1 VIRRFVADATTLAT
15 IIAALFATA
24 VAANSAPVELQLDG
38 WKAIVDPATLGV
50 TARLDGHPAVI
61 DISRGTTSD
70 VSDLTVSAKRL
81 SWKLPKLGIE
91 AEFEVRGSRL
101 LARFKAESDA
111 RLEWPSTGGPALD
124 ALILPEGAGLYVP
137 LDDATWRPRLAGHC
151 AALSGGLL
159 MPFWSYRVSS
169 RTLTYFVTSDLR
181 SKLCLRDRGGRLSAD
196 LVHEFQARDGKRVH
210 EIDIGFGDGSA
221 IAPALEYRARLD
233 AAGKFPTLTQKA
245 VANPDV
251 AKLAGAVHMYTWGD
265 GRDPAFVA
273 DLVKLGVK
281 RAWIGYDQNPDGE
294 RQTLAG
300 REFVTAAKAAGFLV
314 GPYDTYN
321 NAQDPKTGEDFVSRW
336 PGTIYPDGC
345 IVNRDGKP
353 RSGFAGRGCE
363 LSSEAMRRVEPTLK
377 PIAKRLDTMLAD
389 GANSYFLDVDAFGE
403 LHDDWSPAHPMT
415 IFRDQANRLER
426 LRLARD
432 RGIVLGSEE
441 GVAWSLALVDFV
453 HGAGGTRNAAI
464 WAEPKGT
471 YGKWWPP
478 DRPGFFFMPMEPP
491 SESFRVSRYD
501 ATFRIPLYAAA
512 FHDAVVATDR
522 WDVPMNKYPSMS
534 STRQL
539 IEILSGTPSIWAMD
553 RKVLADWRE
562 TFVALQKFFEPLH
575 ARLATLRLTS
585 FEWLTPDRRVQ
596 RTRFEDVVEITAN
609 FGDAKYEG
617 IASGCLR
624 ARWLAET
631 RVETFCP
638 LAPGPE
644 TRKWSP
650 GRSGM
655 K

>member
-1 VIRRFVADATTLAT
+1 VTRG
-15 IIAALFATA
+15 FAWA
-24 VAANSAPVELQLDG
+24 FAFFFANVAASSSPLALQLDG
-38 WKAIVDPATLGV
+38 WRASIDPQTLEVSATL
-50 TARLDGHPAVI
+50 DGSRMPI
-61 DISRGTTSD
+61 PISSAGASREVSGLTSSSTRAAWD
-70 VSDLTVSAKRL
+70 APQAGL
-81 SWKLPKLGIE
+81 SV
-91 AEFEVRGSRL
+91 EFEARGSRL
-101 LARFKAESDA
+101 HARFTAATDT
-111 RLEWPSTGGPALD
+111 RIEWPATGGAALD

-137 LDDATWRPRLAGHC
+137 LDDAAWRTRLADYC
-151 AALSGGLL
+151 APVSGGLH
-159 MPFWSYRVSS
+159 MPFWSYKVGE
-169 RTLTYFVTSDLR
+169 RTLTYFVASGLR
-181 SKLCLRDRGGRLSAD
+181 SELCLRDRGGRIGAD
-196 LVHEFQARDGKRVH
+196 LMHEFQARDGKRTH
-210 EIDIGFGDGSA
+210 EIDIGFGDGSP
-221 IAPALEYRARLD
+221 IAPALEYRARMD

-245 VANPDV
+245 AANPDV
-251 AKLAGAVHMYTWGD
+251 SKLAGAVHMYTWGD
-265 GRDPAFVA
+265 GRQPEFIA

-281 RAWIGYDQNPDGE
+281 RAWIGFDQDPGGE
-294 RQTLAG
+294 QKVMAN

-314 GPYDTYN
+314 GPYDTFN
-321 NAQDPKTGEDFVSRW
+321 NAQDPNAGERDFVSIW
-336 PGTIYPDGC
+336 PGSIYPDGC

-353 RSGFAGRGCE
+353 RKGFAGRGCE

-377 PIAKRLDTMLAD
+377 PIAKRLDTMLGD

-415 IFRDQANRLER
+415 VFQDQANRLSR
-426 LRLARD
+426 LKTVRD

-441 GVAWSLALVDFV
+441 GVAWSLSLVDFV

-491 SESFRVSRYD
+491 SESFRASRYD

-522 WDVPMNKYPSMS
+522 WDVPMNKYPTMAG
-534 STRQL
+534 TRQL
-539 IEILSGTPSIWAMD
+539 IELLSGTPSMWAMD

-562 TFVALQKFFEPLH
+562 PFVALQRFFEPLH
-575 ARLATLRLTS
+575 SRIATRRLTA
-585 FEWLTPDRRVQ
+585 FEWLTVDRRVQ

-609 FGDAKYEG
+609 FSDGRFADVAP
-617 IASGCLR
+617 GCLS
-624 ARWLAET
+624 ARWLAEN

-638 LAPGPE
+638 VQPGPE
-644 TRKWSP
+644 TRKWTP

>member
-1 VIRRFVADATTLAT
+1 VIPRFAAHATKSAMMLAT
-15 IIAALFATA
+15 LFATA
-24 VAANSAPVELQLDG
+24 AVAGAPVELRLDG
-38 WKAIVDPATLGV
+38 WQATVDPATLRV
-50 TARLDGHPAVI
+50 TAKLDGHPLAI
-61 DISRGTTSD
+61 DISRGMEIEI
-70 VSDLTVSAKRL
+70 SDLAVSPTRVT
-81 SWKLPKLGIE
+81 WTLPRQGLT

-101 LARFKAESDA
+101 HARFTAERDA
-111 RLEWPSTGGPALD
+111 RLDWPSTGGSSFD

-137 LDDATWRPRLAGHC
+137 IGDAAWRTRLAGHC

-159 MPFWSYRVSS
+159 MPFWSYRISS
-169 RTLTYFVTSDLR
+169 RTLTYFVASDLR
-181 SKLCLRDRGGRLSAD
+181 SQLCLRDRDGRLGAD

-210 EIDIGFGDGSA
+210 EIDIGFGGGSP

-233 AAGKFPTLTQKA
+233 AAGKMPTLAQKA
-245 VANPDV
+245 AANPEV

-265 GRDPAFVA
+265 GRKPAFIA
-273 DLVKLGVK
+273 DLATLGVR
-281 RAWIGYDQNPDGE
+281 RAWIGYDQDPGGE
-294 RQTLAG
+294 QKSLAG
-300 REFVTAAKAAGFLV
+300 REFVAAARAAGFLV

-321 NAQDPKTGEDFVSRW
+321 NAQDPRTGEDFVSRW
-336 PGTIYPDGC
+336 PATIYPDGC

-353 RSGFAGRGCE
+353 RTGFAGRGCE
-363 LSSEAMRRVEPTLK
+363 LSSEAMRRLEPTLA
-377 PIAKRLDTMLAD
+377 PVAKRLDAMLAD

-403 LHDDWSPAHPMT
+403 LHDDFSPAHPMT
-415 IFRDQANRLER
+415 VFQDRANRLAR
-426 LRLARD
+426 LRVARD

-522 WDVPMNKYPSMS
+522 WDVPMNKFPSLAA
-534 STRQL
+534 TRQL

-553 RKVLADWRE
+553 RKTLADWRE
-562 TFVALQKFFEPLH
+562 PFAALQKFFEPLH
-575 ARLATLRLTS
+575 ARVATRRLTS

-596 RTRFEDVVEITAN
+596 RTRFEDVAEITAN
-609 FGDAKYEG
+609 FSDTKYDD
-617 IASGCLR
+617 IAPGCIR
-624 ARWLAET
+624 ARWLAEN
-631 RVETFCP
+631 RVDAFCP
-638 LAPGPE
+638 VAPGSQ
-644 TRKWSP
+644 TRKWNP
-650 GRSGM
+650 GRTGIR
-655 K
+655 